1 MGSKE
6 INELIKR
13 YLDGTSTKEERD
25 MLYLW
30 LVKRVEQ
37 EQREWLPG
45 EEEEVERRLRF
56 KLKGLVE
63 DAEPVRSAPLV
74 PRIQFGRWTAIA
86 ASILVLFAVGVWLFQ
101 QPVKQTPEIAQQAAA
116 DLFHESPELVIR
128 VDGKDYLIDS
138 LPIGVASYIG
148 GTTVRKTSSNSL
160 SYLVDAADDT
170 HVRHEEPASHQLFVP
185 KGKDFN
191 VTLADGSVAWLNTE
205 SMLEFPTVFA
215 GKERKVTMSGE
226 AFFEVVSDK
235 AHPFKVATSDGAEVV
250 ATGTQFAVK
259 AYHDEVEMYT
269 TLVEGA
275 ITMSAKGES
284 LAMLPNQ
291 QAVNRYGV
299 PGIQVSAVDVKGII
313 AKKNGYFAFSK
324 QDITS
329 IMKDV
334 SRWYD
339 VDVYFQ
345 GDVSPRLFG
354 GTFSKKRP
362 LSELLE
368 YFESVGNFKFKQKGR
383 RIIVMS

>member
-1 MGSKE
+1 MESKE
-6 INELIKR
+6 FDDLIKR
-13 YLDGTSTKEERD
+13 YLDGTSTEEERD
-25 MLYLW
+25 ILYLW
-30 LVKRVEQ
+30 LINQTQQ

-45 EEEEVERRLRF
+45 EEEEVEKRLRF
-56 KLKGLVE
+56 KLKGLVD
-63 DAEPVRSAPLV
+63 DARATHATPLLVRLRNWS
-74 PRIQFGRWTAIA
+74 AIA
-86 ASILVLFAVGVWLFQ
+86 ASILVLFAVGLWLFQ
-101 QPVKQTPEIAQQAAA
+101 QPVKQTPEVSQQAASA
-116 DLFHESPELVIR
+116 VLHKYPELVIR
-128 VDGKDYLIDS
+128 VDGNDYLIDS
-138 LPIGVASYIG
+138 LPIGVDSYIG
-148 GTTVRKTSSNSL
+148 GLAVRKTSSNSL
-160 SYLVDAADDT
+160 SYLDGAVDDG
-170 HVRHEEPASHQLFVP
+170 HMRHEAPVNHRLFVP

-191 VTLADGSVAWLNTE
+191 ITLADGSVAWLNTE
-205 SMLEFPTVFA
+205 SMLEFPAVFA
-215 GKERKVTMSGE
+215 GSERKVTLSGE
-226 AFFEVVSDK
+226 AFFEVASDK
-235 AHPFKVATSDGAEVV
+235 THPFKVTTAEGAEVV

-275 ITMSAKGES
+275 ITMSAEGES
-284 LAMLPNQ
+284 LAMRPNQ

-299 PGIQVSAVDVKGII
+299 SGIRVSTVDVKGII

-324 QDITS
+324 QDISS

-345 GDVSPRLFG
+345 GEVSPRLFG